1 MSRRFPQYRLED
13 THEGEQRDL
22 AERLLRE
29 TRVGLAGPWNVMLRS
44 PKMATSLVDLY
55 RHFRWTTSLSAAVVE
70 FGILITAREC
80 DAPYEWLVHYAVA
93 LKEGVPADILADIR
107 VGARP
112 ASMQPEL
119 AAAYQFA
126 IELLR
131 THFVKDATF
140 DAAREVFGEQGVV
153 DLTALLGT
161 YYAIGGLL
169 NVAEVGAPAGDG
181 PELLPVKQP

>member
-1 MSRRFPQYRLED
+1 MSRRFPQYKLED
-13 THEGEQRDL
+13 TREGEQRDL

-44 PKMATSLVDLY
+44 PKMATSMVDLY
-55 RHFRWTTSLSAAVVE
+55 RHFRWTTSLSQAVVE

-80 DAPYEWLVHYAVA
+80 DSPYEWLVHYPLA
-93 LKEGVPADILADIR
+93 LQQGVPADLLVDIR
-107 VGARP
+107 VGRRP
-112 ASMQPEL
+112 ASMTPEL
-119 AAAYQFA
+119 GAAYEFA

-140 DAAREVFGEQGVV
+140 AAAREVFGEQGVV

-169 NVAEVGAPAGDG
+169 NVAEIGAPSGDG
-181 PELLPVKQP
+181 PELLPLERV